1 MERLFNFIYTY
12 RAFFTFLL
20 LEFFCAWLIVENNQY
35 QSTKYFNSSNRLV
48 ANLNGFSQS
57 VREYFSL
64 RDINTTLAQEN
75 AMLRKKLE
83 QRNLILYSM
92 NLKQIRDT
100 ALFNRFDY
108 VSAKVVNNST
118 KNYKN
123 FITIDRGLDAGLKPG
138 MAVISANQVVGK
150 VKSVSNHF
158 SVLISLLNV
167 DNQVSAMNKRTGHF
181 GTVQW
186 SGVDPL
192 SINMKYIPRHATPA
206 VGDSI
211 VTSGYNPIF
220 PEGVFIGRIKEFNL
234 NEHDPFFE
242 IKVELG
248 TDFTRLAFVEVIKS
262 HLKAEKDSLEKK
274 TIGEQK

>member
-1 MERLFNFIYTY
+1 MERLFRFLYTY
-12 RAFFTFLL
+12 RAFFTFLI

-35 QSTKYFNSSNRLV
+35 QSTKYFNSSNRFV
-48 ANLNGFSQS
+48 ANINAFSNG

-64 RDINTTLAQEN
+64 RDINSTLAEEN
-75 AMLRKKLE
+75 AKLRKKLE

-92 NLKQIRDT
+92 KLNHIRDT
-100 ALFNRFDY
+100 AIFNRFDY

-123 FITIDRGLDAGLKPG
+123 FITINRGLDAGLKPG

-150 VKSVSNHF
+150 VKSVSDHF

-167 DNQVSAMNKRTGHF
+167 DNQVSVVNKRTGHF

-186 SGVDPL
+186 IGSNPL
-192 SINMKYIPRHATPA
+192 AIDLKYIPRHATPS

-211 VTSGYNPIF
+211 ITSGYNTIF
-220 PEGVFIGRIKEFNL
+220 PEGIFVGRIKEFNL

-248 TDFTRLAFVEVIKS
+248 TDFTKLAFVEVIKS
-262 HLKAEKDSLEKK
+262 HLGNEREQLEKK
-274 TIGEQK
+274 TIGEPK